1 MTIITIMNSMKD
13 LDLLDKNCFMD
24 CLNLCNDIN
33 SCNKC
38 YYCVYND
45 KYIDIDNPSLYGEIG
60 FMKNNY
66 NIIDWIEMFKNFIY
80 FGSII
85 FGTIGFGCYIA
96 FVIVGQFIYKPIK
109 NEFQAE
115 TFKDYVDYEEKYDKE
130 FNDLIESCN
139 DKECD
144 KYIHDYIF
152 EQTPNGLVI
161 MTFNKEED
169 VFEYYTDKKRYISYY
184 HLETVAKRFVI
195 ENECKSI
202 FKTKNKSEEYVK
214 TDVDC
219 DETNVECDKDDVD
232 CDNDDVDC
240 DNDDVNK
247 KDNMFV
253 SLKSYN
259 KVANKLKDDIN
270 DSKNYKVDNKKAN
283 SDMNVYKFI
292 GKIEDYKEFIK
303 EDDNDKKYDNVIN
316 DDADWSVMSF
326 ADYKKMKNE

>member
-1 MTIITIMNSMKD
+1 MTNMNQMND
-13 LDLLDKNCFMD
+13 IDFMDINCYTD
-24 CLNLCNDIN
+24 CLNLCNDIE

-38 YYCVYND
+38 YYCVYN
-45 KYIDIDNPSLYGEIG
+45 KQYIDIDNPSLYGEIG

-66 NIIDWIEMFKNFIY
+66 AIIDWIEMFKNFIY
-80 FGSII
+80 FSGII
-85 FGTIGFGCYIA
+85 VGTIGFGCYFA

-109 NEFQAE
+109 NRFQAE
-115 TFKDYVDYEEKYDKE
+115 TFKDYVDYEEKYDNE

-144 KYIHDYIF
+144 KYLHDYIF

-184 HLETVAKRFVI
+184 HLETVAKRFAI

-202 FKTKNKSEEYVK
+202 FKTKNKRREYVK
-214 TDVDC
+214 TNVDSGESNIDC
-219 DETNVECDKDDVD
+219 DESNIHPDESNVNPDEIKVI
-232 CDNDDVDC
+232 N
-240 DNDDVNK
+240 N

-259 KVANKLKDDIN
+259 KVTDKLKHLDRDKKN
-270 DSKNYKVDNKKAN
+270 DKKNDNKNLKN
-283 SDMNVYKFI
+283 RDMNVYKFI

-303 EDDNDKKYDNVIN
+303 EDENNDEIN
-316 DDADWSVMSF
+316 NDTEWSVMTF
-326 ADYKKMKNE
+326 ADYKKMKND